1 MSLTCPYCAAP
12 VEPGVIECAHCGSA
26 LELPV
31 SPGDLLDGR
40 FEIRRVL
47 GFGPLGTTYVARD
60 RVNKC
65 DVILKVISPALAP
78 NVGEAETLGTQ
89 LQMFEG
95 RTIQGCAMHLEVG
108 LADDILFVTYPRV
121 EGVTL
126 RDVLDARAAQN
137 LGIGQEEALR
147 LLLAIVS
154 ATSALHSA
162 TPHGALRPEN
172 VMLTAKGVVL
182 TNGAIVGS
190 IPPER
195 IQPRLRAFARAV
207 AYVAPEVVA
216 GKKVTATAD
225 LFAIGAIAAELLS
238 GTPSPHGLEESGVPA
253 DIAASIRQ
261 LLERDR
267 TKRPGGQGTLLNGL
281 SKLCGFDRRPQE
293 PPLPT
298 IEAPKPSEDDS
309 GDSTTVA
316 PAPSAKP
323 AAAPVVPQHAAPAP
337 TPAPAPALPSMP
349 SRRPGPPMPSS
360 SPNPNHVP
368 TQPAMP
374 AARVGIGR
382 PMSGPSTGGPPPP
395 AARPSMPGPPAP
407 MPSVP
412 SVPSKPR
419 ASVPPPNKS
428 GTTIPPSASAPS
440 PAAARPPMPGGP
452 ARPAMPS
459 MPKAAPGA
467 AVAPPPSVGPAP
479 AAPRVPKIPG
489 MATGLPTASPAPA
502 PARPSPKRDLDGIDP
517 RLLQAARELQTNEPP
532 REFTDVDTGEIEL
545 LDE

>member
-12 VEPGVIECAHCGSA
+12 VDPGAVECAHCGSA

-31 SPGDLLDGR
+31 QIGDLLDGR

-47 GFGPLGTTYVARD
+47 GFGPLGTTYTARD

-65 DVILKVISPALAP
+65 DVVLKVISPSLVP
-78 NVGEAETLGTQ
+78 SVPEAETLGTQ

-95 RTIQGCAMHLEVG
+95 RSIQGCAMHLEVG
-108 LADDILFVTYPRV
+108 LADDILYVTYPRID
-121 EGVTL
+121 GVTL
-126 RDVLDARAAQN
+126 REVLDARAALNQ
-137 LGIGQEEALR
+137 GIAPEEALR

-172 VMLTAKGVVL
+172 VMLTPKGVVL

-190 IPPER
+190 VQPER

-238 GTPSPHGLEESGVPA
+238 GTPSPHGLEEAGVSPEL
-253 DIAASIRQ
+253 AASIRQ
-261 LLERDR
+261 LLDRDR

-281 SKLCGFDRRPQE
+281 SKQCGFDRRPPE
-293 PPLPT
+293 PPLMT
-298 IEAPKPSEDDS
+298 IEAPKPSEDDG
-309 GDSTTVA
+309 GDSTTI
-316 PAPSAKP
+316 
-323 AAAPVVPQHAAPAP
+323 APAP
-337 TPAPAPALPSMP
+337 TQKRETAAPVAPVASAARPAPSMP
-349 SRRPGPPMPSS
+349 SPAARPAPPPSMVSS
-360 SPNPNHVP
+360 SNPNQVQ
-368 TQPAMP
+368 TQPTLP

-382 PMSGPSTGGPPPP
+382 PINAPGAGGPPPP
-395 AARPSMPGPPAP
+395 AAARPSMPSTPSIPARP
-407 MPSVP
+407 RPSVP
-412 SVPSKPR
+412 PSTGAKTGTT
-419 ASVPPPNKS
+419 VPPP
-428 GTTIPPSASAPS
+428 P
-440 PAAARPPMPGGP
+440 PAAGPAVVSRPSIPG

-459 MPKAAPGA
+459 VPKVPATGAPVSPPAALGPAAP
-467 AVAPPPSVGPAP
+467 
-479 AAPRVPKIPG
+479 APRVPRIPG
-489 MATGLPTASPAPA
+489 IPGGPATPSAPSAPPA
-502 PARPSPKRDLDGIDP
+502 ARPTPKRNLEDIDP
-517 RLLQAARELQTNEPP
+517 KLLQAAQALRNEPA